1 MAINPSAFAVPTANV
16 IAFVAD
22 PGKVRVGTVM
32 IILSKT
38 NNTKNKAIPC
48 VKSFQN
54 PSLTSNQRKVV
65 ITLLRKPAVK
75 RSRIELIN
83 STIMKLKPTK
93 TVSSRLHAAVLI
105 RNNIVKANP

>member
-1 MAINPSAFAVPTANV
+1 MAIKPLAIVPTTDV
-16 IAFVAD
+16 IAVVAAD

-32 IILSKT
+32 RILSRT

-54 PSLTSNQRKVV
+54 PLLTSNQRKVV

-75 RSRIELIN
+75 RSRIAPLLLI
-83 STIMKLKPTK
+83 
-93 TVSSRLHAAVLI
+93 
-105 RNNIVKANP
+105 